1 MFINNYFGEYFILF
15 SIFLS
20 INLPPSL
27 NPFLSNLTKQLLL
40 KPLITAFSKII
51 SNHPA
56 PNKNK
61 KPYTV
66 NPNSTGPHT
75 IHTPASARF
84 PSAKPLPK
92 LSDFPIQGKL
102 SALPI
107 Q

>member
-1 MFINNYFGEYFILF
+1 RKFK
-15 SIFLS
+15 
-20 INLPPSL
+20 L
-27 NPFLSNLTKQLLL
+27 NQQA
-40 KPLITAFSKII
+40 LITAFSKII